1 MGYVVIA
8 REAKQSRSWTT
19 IASSPPL
26 LAMTKAGRQKR
37 DANRWRLIGLL
48 PIAGEWAGTAK
59 KTSLLAISPGGT
71 GNLLIDKEN

>member
-1 MGYVVIA
+1 
-8 REAKQSRSWTT
+8 
-19 IASSPPL
+19 
-26 LAMTKAGRQKR
+26 MTKAGRQKR